1 MPHLSTARGLGEAGA
16 GGVEYN
22 NPAAGDRTRGRDS
35 LATHPVSRDWGEGGV
50 MQLVDALLFLAE
62 AEDGWTLSLT
72 QKAAAVF
79 QHGEP
84 GQTAS

>member
-22 NPAAGDRTRGRDS
+22 NPAAGDRTRGRDA
-35 LATHPVSRDWGEGGV
+35 LATHPVSRDLGGGV